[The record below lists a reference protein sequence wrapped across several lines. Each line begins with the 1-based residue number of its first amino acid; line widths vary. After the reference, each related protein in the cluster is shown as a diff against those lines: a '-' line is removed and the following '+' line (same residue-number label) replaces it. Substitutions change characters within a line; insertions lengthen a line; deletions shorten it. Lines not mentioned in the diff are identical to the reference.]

1 MGMVVMSKRE
11 LNRLNVLAR
20 LDSELSASASSNL
33 GIAASILV
41 SWSRSTA
48 QSIAGLRF
56 ALASRASNVLSGR
69 ARLEIGC
76 ASIPSTSDRLR
87 VGITIFPRAIKIKA
101 PDFGV
106 DSGECYCDRVETA
119 GGVRSMP
126 SSATR
131 TFASLADSPTMAV
144 RLSPRP

>member
-48 QSIAGLRF
+48 QSIAGSRIEQLPARYWCSSTMRQAYRTSL
-56 ALASRASNVLSGR
+56 ALAEWLCGTA
-69 ARLEIGC
+69 
-76 ASIPSTSDRLR
+76 DRIDP
-87 VGITIFPRAIKIKA
+87 V
-101 PDFGV
+101 
-106 DSGECYCDRVETA
+106 
-119 GGVRSMP
+119 
-126 SSATR
+126 
-131 TFASLADSPTMAV
+131 
-144 RLSPRP
+144 